1 MEPEEVNI
9 KDLAKEVSDLKREM
23 KEMKKLIRSLL
34 QELVDNVERD
44 EDEFYDFN

>member
-23 KEMKKLIRSLL
+23 KEMKKPIRSLL